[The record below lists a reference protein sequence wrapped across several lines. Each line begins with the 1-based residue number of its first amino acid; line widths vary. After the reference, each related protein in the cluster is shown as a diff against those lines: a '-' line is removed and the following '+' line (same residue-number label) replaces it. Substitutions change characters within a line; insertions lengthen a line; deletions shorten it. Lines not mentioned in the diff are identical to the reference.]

1 MGCGAGWA
9 LGTRSLIL
17 LDTHVLV
24 WLVQGDARLGPKA
37 FAALDEAVAD
47 QQLLVCAIT
56 PWEVSMLADKGRLD
70 LGMPT
75 ARWIAEALSIPGI
88 TLFPLEPSIAVAAGE
103 LSGGIHGD
111 PADHLIVAT
120 ARHLACPVATADR
133 AILDYAKK
141 GHVTVINARK

>member
-9 LGTRSLIL
+9 LGAQSLIL

-24 WLVQGDARLGPKA
+24 WLIQGDAKLGPKT
-37 FAALDEAVAD
+37 FTTLDEAVGD
-47 QQLLVCAIT
+47 QQLVVCAIT
-56 PWEVSMLADKGRLD
+56 PWEVSMLADKGRLQ

-75 ARWIAEALSIPGI
+75 ARWITEALSIPGI

-111 PADHLIVAT
+111 PADRLIVAT
-120 ARHLACPVATADR
+120 ARHLSCPIATADR
-133 AILDYAKK
+133 AILDYA
-141 GHVTVINARK
+141 